1 MPTNSYIAKR
11 EQTISTKGL
20 WESSLMNKQRLEV
33 ERMVYEIM
41 DNCHLSE
48 DSFP

>member
-20 WESSLMNKQRLEV
+20 LESSSINKERLGYV
-33 ERMVYEIM
+33 
-41 DNCHLSE
+41 LSIQ
-48 DSFP
+48 